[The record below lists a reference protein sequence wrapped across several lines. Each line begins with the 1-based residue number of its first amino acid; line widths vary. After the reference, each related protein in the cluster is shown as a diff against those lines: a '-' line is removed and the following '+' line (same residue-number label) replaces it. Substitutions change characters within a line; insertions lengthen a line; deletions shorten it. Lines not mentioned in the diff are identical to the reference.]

1 MRNIWL
7 ACAKPWIQLPVTTPP
22 QKTKTT
28 KNQPQTNHFIV
39 SSLNVL
45 CILGLHIYTQST
57 YCLFYNFLTIWCSNT
72 FSFGVIENFMISYHF
87 TMYTC
92 FTTNIFLPQMFDT
105 NTHMHIYMQIYICP
119 QIYIFVKALLLLGPD
134 SCYTLNILPA
144 SASWVLGFRAHI
156 YSSFFG
162 TLGGP

>member
-1 MRNIWL
+1 MTASLINNKKHL
-7 ACAKPWIQLPVTTPP
+7 TSMCKALDSVASNHPP

-57 YCLFYNFLTIWCSNT
+57 YCLFYNFLIIWSNT

-105 NTHMHIYMQIYICP
+105 NTHMHIYLWRLFCYSALTHVTLS
-119 QIYIFVKALLLLGPD
+119 IFSLLQ
-134 SCYTLNILPA
+134 LPEC
-144 SASWVLGFRAHI
+144 WD
-156 YSSFFG
+156 FG
-162 TLGGP
+162 HTHTPAFLEP